1 MRGKM
6 KKFTKEDGIDKLRS
20 EKGKE
25 GTMGG
30 MFYALLNKMDPA
42 VAGKIE
48 DHCGEVL
55 AAGFNIGAAINEAEK
70 DPVKK
75 KQMADA
81 IIKAAAGKNSN
92 FSDEE

>member
-1 MRGKM
+1 M
-6 KKFTKEDGIDKLRS
+6 KRFTKEDGINRLRS

-30 MFYALLNKMDPA
+30 MFYALLSKMDKT
-42 VAGKIE
+42 VVDKIE
-48 DHCGEVL
+48 DHFGEVL
-55 AAGFNIGAAINEAEK
+55 AAGYNIGAAINEAEK

-81 IIKAAAGKNSN
+81 IIKAAAGNDKS
-92 FSDEE
+92 FTDEE